1 MQQRPRQANLN
12 HRTHFKAEGLYMKIA
27 HGTLVAAGAMLLAAL
42 SGTPS
47 QAAGVCNC
55 CNGQVEEL
63 CKAAC
68 EAANSG
74 GGACRPAA
82 WYGDASAIGGERPL
96 NGFSYKG
103 LDLSGA
109 TRQELEALRE
119 WLETERRATEIRA
132 RRDLRAYRRGKSS
145 LEEFQASQAVREQ
158 AIINYQ
164 HGIQA
169 YVAAVRAR

>member
-1 MQQRPRQANLN
+1 
-12 HRTHFKAEGLYMKIA
+12 MKIL
-27 HGTLVAAGAMLLAAL
+27 HGTLVAASALVLVALASLPA
-42 SGTPS
+42 

-55 CNGQVEEL
+55 CNGEVEEL
-63 CKAAC
+63 CKVAC

-74 GGACRPAA
+74 GGACRPSA
-82 WYGDASAIGGERPL
+82 WYGDASGIGGERPL

-119 WLETERRATEIRA
+119 WLETARRATEIRA
-132 RRDLRAYRRGKSS
+132 RKQLRAYRRGKAS
-145 LEEFQASQAVREQ
+145 LEEFQASQAVREE

-164 HGIQA
+164 HGVQA
-169 YVAAVRAR
+169 YISAVRAR

>member
-1 MQQRPRQANLN
+1 
-12 HRTHFKAEGLYMKIA
+12 MKILQ
-27 HGTLVAAGAMLLAAL
+27 GTLVAAGMLMLAAL
-42 SGTPS
+42 SGAPA

-55 CNGQVEEL
+55 CNGEVEEL

-68 EAANSG
+68 EAANG
-74 GGACRPAA
+74 AGGACRPAA

-109 TRQELEALRE
+109 TRQELEALRG
-119 WLETERRATEIRA
+119 WLETERRATEARA
-132 RRDLRAYRRGKSS
+132 GKDLRAYRRGKAS
-145 LEEFQASQAVREQ
+145 LEEFKASQAVREE

-169 YVAAVRAR
+169 YIAAVRAR

>member
-1 MQQRPRQANLN
+1 
-12 HRTHFKAEGLYMKIA
+12 MKILQ
-27 HGTLVAAGAMLLAAL
+27 GTLVAAGALVLAAL
-42 SGTPS
+42 CSAPA

-55 CNGQVEEL
+55 CNGEVEEL

-68 EAANSG
+68 ETANG
-74 GGACRPAA
+74 AGGACRPAA
-82 WYGDASAIGGERPL
+82 WYDDASAIGGERPL

-119 WLETERRATEIRA
+119 WLEAERRSTETRA
-132 RRDLRAYRRGKSS
+132 RRDLRAYRRGRAS
-145 LEEFQASQAVREQ
+145 LEAFQASQAVREE

-169 YVAAVRAR
+169 YIAAVRAR